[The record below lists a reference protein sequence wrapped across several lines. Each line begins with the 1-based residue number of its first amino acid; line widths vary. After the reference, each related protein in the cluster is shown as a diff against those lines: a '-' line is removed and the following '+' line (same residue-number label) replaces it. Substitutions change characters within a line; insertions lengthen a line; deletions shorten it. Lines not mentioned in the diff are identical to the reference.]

1 MAPPKKNTEPLTLR
15 LPSEILTALDDLR
28 RGIDDLPTRPEMIRR
43 LLLTHPELAKLIQNS
58 ADEK

>member
-43 LLLTHPELAKLIQNS
+43 LLLTHHDLAKLIRPLAN
-58 ADEK
+58 EK

>member
-43 LLLTHPELAKLIQNS
+43 LLVTHPDLAKLIQPS